1 VAVALSAG
9 VLLAMASGLAGAAE
23 APVDTRPER
32 GIAVYAQYSGV
43 VVPVDEPVRLDLS
56 SGPGAVIVART

>member
-56 SGPGAVIVART
+56 